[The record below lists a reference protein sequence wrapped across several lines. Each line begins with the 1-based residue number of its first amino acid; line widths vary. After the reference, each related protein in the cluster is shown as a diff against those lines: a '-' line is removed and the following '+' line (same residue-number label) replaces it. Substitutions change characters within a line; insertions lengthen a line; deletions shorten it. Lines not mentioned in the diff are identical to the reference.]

1 MDGGVGSSEKVTI
14 TKNPREETGSHADIC
29 RKSPETRAWLA
40 SWRNGEEAVCALENK
55 ARRTRE
61 DIAEARS

>member
-14 TKNPREETGSHADIC
+14 KKNLREETGSQADIC

-40 SWRNGEEAVCALENK
+40 SWRNGEEAVCALEK
-55 ARRTRE
+55 KERQTGE
-61 DIAEARS
+61 DFAEARS